1 MSHCF
6 DFGVFYLSRG
16 LKLFLISRVYFVLP
30 RVMNPNFLRS
40 ALLLVGLV
48 SLTVSCK
55 TRNQPHPPVEPA
67 PVPPAQY
74 GQLPGGEIPAPP
86 ECACG
91 RFGYTGTN
99 PAPGATAP
107 APAPGPAPAP
117 PAPGPGMR
125 DVRDIGGVTPPA
137 TDTKPT
143 PPPSSTP
150 SSDMPY
156 ANAVP
161 GNPLVVTLPGANAS
175 LGQISVEKYDS
186 SGNPTGEPLK
196 RGTQVQIPDP
206 NNPGKKIYFKVP

>member
-1 MSHCF
+1 
-6 DFGVFYLSRG
+6 
-16 LKLFLISRVYFVLP
+16 
-30 RVMNPNFLRS
+30 MNPNFLRS
-40 ALLLVGLV
+40 AFLLVGLV
-48 SLTVSCK
+48 SLTISCK
-55 TRNQPHPPVEPA
+55 TRNQPQPPVAPA

-74 GQLPGGEIPAPP
+74 GQPPVDGIPAPP
-86 ECACG
+86 EGAGG
-91 RFGYTGTN
+91 RFGYTGAN
-99 PAPGATAP
+99 PAPGAAPGAAP

-117 PAPGPGMR
+117 PAPAPGMR
-125 DVRDIGGVTPPA
+125 DVRDIGASGPPA
-137 TDTKPT
+137 TDTPT

-150 SSDMPY
+150 ATPDMPY

-186 SGNPTGEPLK
+186 SGNPTGEALK